1 MKMKKITFFI
11 IVGSLL
17 TSGTLIAQ
25 AIDVSIHFNRKQRV
39 GNIDTFERSKFIT
52 LHSANYEQL
61 SNGQQVLMDYLINDL
76 EVYYGRETGAITGF
90 GNQYPNH
97 SNALNS
103 WKNNYINNTTAHTY
117 EDSQDLVVT
126 GQYNLYDVF
135 VSNASNDYALA
146 GKNYGAFISDYLRD
160 ATGTGGINGMPRP
173 GFIELLNEPLWEQ
186 IDKYRLWLGGGPS
199 QLEEIDILNE
209 IFLFHKEAAKE
220 IHSQFPETKVGGF
233 AEAFPDPELNNFFN
247 WDTRWKTFIDDS
259 GADMDFYS
267 FHFYDLHCLGSD
279 QKYRKGGNL
288 EAFMDLISHY
298 NHLVLGE
305 EKPFLITEY
314 GGRAHCHEGSGTR
327 TQIHDWLFTSSINSM
342 MMQFMDRTDMME
354 KAIPFMMAVW
364 TPEWN
369 IFRLDQPNKDV
380 FSDYIKFFELWKGV
394 NGTRLVTETSDLD
407 LQVDAYTH
415 GNKTYLILNN
425 IDDND
430 VTVNV
435 EELGIL
441 ANDISSATTRHFHYS
456 NSEFKLDTANYNGLP
471 ASVSVGGLGTM
482 ILIYE
487 TGITPAI
494 DFTSTETRN
503 YATEYKKSIQAN
515 TSVIFNINN
524 LDLGTEGSATLRL
537 GLGRA
542 HNLSLQPTVTMN
554 GTTLVIPSDF
564 RGDAQTDKDSFF
576 GMLELEVPYN
586 ILKEN
591 NTVNIQ
597 FPDSGGYVTSVVLR
611 LFNLEAGSLSIQDI
625 TNSTFNDLK
634 IYPNPSN
641 NKVIIDSKDLDGVTY
656 EIYTLEGKTIING
669 ALNGNSINISS
680 FNAGIYM
687 LKLTRGNEVDVK
699 KIVKI

>member
-1 MKMKKITFFI
+1 MKTIMLFL
-11 IVGSLL
+11 IVSLL
-17 TSGTLIAQ
+17 NFSTLISQ
-25 AIDVSIHFNRKQRV
+25 VIDVSIHFDHKQMV
-39 GNIDTFERSKFIT
+39 GGVDTFERSKFIT

-61 SNGQQVLMDYLINDL
+61 SIGQQALMDYLINDL

-90 GNQYPNH
+90 GNQYPNY

-103 WKNNYINNTTAHTY
+103 WKNSYINNTTAHTY
-117 EDSQDLVVT
+117 EDSQDLVVA

-146 GKNYGAFISDYLRD
+146 GKNYGAFISDYLSD
-160 ATGTGGINGMPRP
+160 ATGTGGVNGMPRP

-199 QLEEIDILNE
+199 QSEEIDILNE

-220 IHSQFPETKVGGF
+220 IHSQFPEIKVGGF

-247 WDTRWKTFIDDS
+247 WDTRWKTFIDNS

-267 FHFYDLHCLGSD
+267 FHIYDLHCLGSD

-288 EAFMDLISHY
+288 EALMDLISHY
-298 NHLVLGE
+298 NHLALGE

-327 TQIHDWLFTSSINSM
+327 TQIHDWLFTSSINSL
-342 MMQFMDRTDMME
+342 MMQFMDRTDMIE

-369 IFRLDQPNKDV
+369 IFRLDLPNKDV
-380 FSDYIKFFELWKGV
+380 FSDYIKFFELWEGV

-430 VTVNV
+430 VTVGID
-435 EELGIL
+435 ELGIL
-441 ANDISSATTRHFHYS
+441 ETNITGVTSRHFHYD
-456 NSEFKLDTANYNGLP
+456 NSEFKLDTANYNSLP
-471 ASVSVGGLGTM
+471 GNLTVGGLGTM
-482 ILIYE
+482 ILVYTTTSAPEIE
-487 TGITPAI
+487 
-494 DFTSTETRN
+494 FTSVETRN
-503 YATEYKKSIQAN
+503 YATAYKKGIQAN
-515 TSVIFNINN
+515 TPISFNINN
-524 LDLGTEGSATLRL
+524 LVLGTNGSAILRL

-554 GTTLVIPSDF
+554 GSTLTVPSDF
-564 RGDAQTDKDSFF
+564 RGDVQTDKGSFF

-586 ILKEN
+586 VLEEN
-591 NTVNIQ
+591 NIVNIE
-597 FPDSGGYVTSVVLR
+597 FPDSGGYVTSAMLR
-611 LFNLEAGSLSIQDI
+611 LFNLEAGSLSTEEV
-625 TNSTFNDLK
+625 TNSPFDSVK
-634 IYPNPSN
+634 IYPNPSTN
-641 NKVIIDSKDLDGVTY
+641 QIIIDSKDLNGVKY
-656 EIYTLEGKTIING
+656 EIYSLQGKIITKG
-669 ALNGNSINISS
+669 ALKGGSINLSS
-680 FNAGIYM
+680 FNGGVYI
-687 LKLTRGNEVDVK
+687 LKLRKDNHVSIKRVVK
-699 KIVKI
+699 L